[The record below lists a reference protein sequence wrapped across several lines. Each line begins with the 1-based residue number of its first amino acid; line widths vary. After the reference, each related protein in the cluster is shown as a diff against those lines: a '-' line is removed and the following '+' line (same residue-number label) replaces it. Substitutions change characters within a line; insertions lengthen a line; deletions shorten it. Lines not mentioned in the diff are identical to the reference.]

1 LEARVA
7 KIVSYVFHP
16 LLMPILALSILF
28 NVPASF
34 SYVLPTQSKVFIGL
48 IVFFN
53 TFVLPLLLSLYLLK
67 RNFIDSLEMAT
78 HQERR
83 IPYLITAIFYI
94 ATYYILQRANLPS
107 FLYLLMLS
115 ATAGLVLTLIVNL
128 KYKISAHMVGVGG
141 VTGSMVAISII
152 NGSDFTFVISLLF
165 LLAGL
170 IGFSRLKL
178 KVHSPFQ
185 VYTGFLLGFGSQL
198 ILLLLL
204 S

>member
-1 LEARVA
+1 
-7 KIVSYVFHP
+7 
-16 LLMPILALSILF
+16 MPILALSILF